1 MKGLFRSTVV
11 ACLLA
16 GVVLVSSGFAVVS
29 GAKVAKP
36 GGVCGKAGAR
46 VVSQSVSLVCKKK
59 VSGKLAWRVVK
70 ASTTST
76 TPFRICV
83 THVHSSAGAATF
95 RGLHVPS
102 TVVAKSVDVA
112 DEGRAR

>member
-1 MKGLFRSTVV
+1 MRVKGSFSSTVV

-46 VVSQSVSLVCKKK
+46 VVSQSVSLVCKKRCQANLCG
-59 VSGKLAWRVVK
+59 V
-70 ASTTST
+70 
-76 TPFRICV
+76 
-83 THVHSSAGAATF
+83 
-95 RGLHVPS
+95 
-102 TVVAKSVDVA
+102 
-112 DEGRAR
+112 

>member
-1 MKGLFRSTVV
+1 MRVKGSFRSTVV

-59 VSGKLAWRVVK
+59 GVRQ
-70 ASTTST
+70 T
-76 TPFRICV
+76 CV
-83 THVHSSAGAATF
+83 ACSQSVNHVYDDNDHGCI
-95 RGLHVPS
+95 
-102 TVVAKSVDVA
+102 D
-112 DEGRAR
+112 